1 MQTLTYLTRPK
12 RGNFTA
18 NKKSY
23 QFAKCKV
30 SFWYLIPP
38 NGSINEG

>member
-1 MQTLTYLTRPK
+1 MWTSTCLIRLE

-23 QFAKCKV
+23 QFAKGTV
-30 SFWYLIPP
+30 NFWYLIPP
-38 NGSINEG
+38 NGDRSDE